1 MSDQQKVRGKP
12 LSFKNPPIVEAIIAF
27 QISPLPESALED
39 FDASVDAMAALGY
52 KQPQPVTKHE
62 VQIKIDGQSS
72 ALNDRESKHGLRFIS
87 EDELHA
93 VQFNRDGF
101 VFSRL
106 GHYSSWDLFRKEC
119 KKTWDVYIRVS
130 GVGNILNYGV
140 RYINKLY
147 MPLGEDSEQYIKIFP
162 HLPVEI
168 PNMIK
173 ECFMRLTLPINEPQG
188 QLIHQQILI
197 PPDKPNFSALLLDND
212 FRFSALTLT
221 VEEVWD
227 QLEKV
232 RTVKDYYFDVF
243 TTDKMQ
249 ETFNV

>member
-1 MSDQQKVRGKP
+1 
-12 LSFKNPPIVEAIIAF
+12 
-27 QISPLPESALED
+27 
-39 FDASVDAMAALGY
+39 
-52 KQPQPVTKHE
+52 
-62 VQIKIDGQSS
+62 
-72 ALNDRESKHGLRFIS
+72 
-87 EDELHA
+87 
-93 VQFNRDGF
+93 
-101 VFSRL
+101 
-106 GHYSSWDLFRKEC
+106 
-119 KKTWDVYIRVS
+119 
-130 GVGNILNYGV
+130 
-140 RYINKLY
+140 
-147 MPLGEDSEQYIKIFP
+147 
-162 HLPVEI
+162 
-168 PNMIK
+168 
-173 ECFMRLTLPINEPQG
+173 MRLTLPINEPQG